1 LAKRGKACYL
11 TVVSRYYPL
20 LASLSPLLRYRGEVD
35 RTLLAPEVAKLRKQI
50 LRSKHWDVLRRNLSS
65 PDLAGLAATSCDLLG
80 DEITAQ
86 LPQESNE
93 ELLSTLSKL
102 LIPWRIGP
110 YRLGQLFIDS
120 EWRSHIKWRHIAPL
134 LRSTEGIRIADVGAS
149 NGYFLFKL
157 AANTPEVALGFDPID
172 RCWLQFALLQSILRV
187 PNVGFVP
194 AGLSSLAAFPHF
206 FDLILCM
213 GVMYHQRDHL
223 AATRCLFNATRPGG
237 QVVIESLVIDRHGT
251 TPLIPAERYAKM
263 RNAWV
268 IPTVDSLAWC
278 MKEAGFRS
286 ISLYRFGP
294 VTPAE
299 QRRTEWA
306 PYESLADFL
315 DPNDPTKTVEGYPAP
330 HSAAVIGY
338 R

>member
-1 LAKRGKACYL
+1 M
-11 TVVSRYYPL
+11 SRYYPL

-35 RTLLAPEVAKLRKQI
+35 HALLAPEVVKLRKQI
-50 LRSKHWDVLRRNLSS
+50 LRSPHWRPLRKLFSS
-65 PDLAGLAATSCDLLG
+65 PDLGGLAATSWDLVS
-80 DEITAQ
+80 DEITAH
-86 LPQESNE
+86 LSEEANE
-93 ELLSTLSKL
+93 ELLHKLSNL

-120 EWRSHIKWRHIAPL
+120 EWRSYMKWNRIAPL
-134 LRSTEGIRIADVGAS
+134 LRSTGGIRIADVGAS
-149 NGYFLFKL
+149 NGYFLYKL
-157 AANTPEVALGFDPID
+157 AAKTPEVALGFDPID
-172 RCWLQFALLQSILRV
+172 RCWLQFAILQSILRV

-194 AGLSSLAAFPHF
+194 AGLSSLEAFPHF

-237 QVVIESLVIDRHGT
+237 QVVIESLVIDRPGT

-278 MKEAGFRS
+278 MREAGFRS
-286 ISLYRFGP
+286 ISLHRFGP

-299 QRRTEWA
+299 QRQTEWA

-315 DPNDPTKTVEGYPAP
+315 DPNDQTKTVEGYPAP